1 MTDAVFEDLLKK
13 AVIRTAEIKYLSNLP
28 PEEELPE
35 PSEHFQRRMSK
46 LIHNPEKYI
55 KNYKR
60 PVYLRILQRV
70 AVIILVVSVLFS
82 ASMLHPTVRATV
94 VNFVKTWFDDHTE
107 YKVVGD
113 STSVIPM
120 KVEFGYIPEGYT
132 LEAENYDSL
141 RVSIIYR
148 ADENKYLVL
157 EIMGSQINA
166 NLDNEHMNHFTA
178 LVKDTP
184 VDVYESLDETYP
196 SILLMYDEENNF
208 YLEIMG
214 FTSITE
220 LITVLEQCK
229 Y

>member
-1 MTDAVFEDLLKK
+1 MTDAVFEQLLKK
-13 AVIRTAEIKYLSNLP
+13 AVTKAAEIKYLSNLP
-28 PEEELPE
+28 PEEDLPE
-35 PSEHFQRRMSK
+35 PTKHFQRRIAK
-46 LIHNPEKYI
+46 LIGNPEKYI
-55 KNYKR
+55 ENLKR
-60 PVYLRILQRV
+60 PVYLRVLQRV
-70 AVIILVVSVLFS
+70 AIIILVVSMLFS

-94 VNFVKTWFDDHTE
+94 ANFVKTWFDDHTE
-107 YKVVGD
+107 YRAAGD
-113 STSVIPM
+113 SRSVIPT

-132 LEAENYDSL
+132 LESANYDSL

-148 ADENKYLVL
+148 TDENKYLAF
-157 EIMGSQINA
+157 EIMGSKIKV
-166 NLDNEHMNHFTA
+166 NLDNEHMNHFIA
-178 LVKDTP
+178 MVKDTP
-184 VDVYESLDETYP
+184 IDVYESVDETYP